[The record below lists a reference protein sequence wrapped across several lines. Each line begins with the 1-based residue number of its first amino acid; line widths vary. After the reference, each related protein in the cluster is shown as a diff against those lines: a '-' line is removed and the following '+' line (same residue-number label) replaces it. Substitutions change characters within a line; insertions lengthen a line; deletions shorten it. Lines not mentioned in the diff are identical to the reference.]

1 MIIRLH
7 WGFLIFKQTQWALG
21 MWHSPLGNPPTPAM
35 EVGKIPPVVW
45 FSSQPPEK
53 FGVRHIN
60 MEGNRVIC
68 DDGLGPWEE
77 KFQGRGCWDDE
88 TGNNTN
94 CGFTNKTWG
103 IHPWNKWNELRL
115 TLISGANQWKLG
127 IWSMQCKNAACR
139 VDVSPNNITDLI
151 NGGEGE
157 CFVLIGYIPQFFM
170 WQCANYNVTSSYTLW

>member
-1 MIIRLH
+1 
-7 WGFLIFKQTQWALG
+7 
-21 MWHSPLGNPPTPAM
+21 
-35 EVGKIPPVVW
+35 
-45 FSSQPPEK
+45 
-53 FGVRHIN
+53 
-60 MEGNRVIC
+60 
-68 DDGLGPWEE
+68 
-77 KFQGRGCWDDE
+77 
-88 TGNNTN
+88 
-94 CGFTNKTWG
+94 
-103 IHPWNKWNELRL
+103 L